1 MKKRP
6 AIGLTVTVL
15 VLSVIIGIASLPDE
29 VLNESSAIEGTQT
42 NTEAVAPVPPLE
54 KSQEFIANAVTEK
67 DLNAAKTEIDT
78 LKQEINQLKDE
89 LVGLKIDSQALDTA
103 VEVPEVTEVKD
114 MPPKEDTQE
123 TSEGNVIKINI
134 KDGVGSKSR

>member
-29 VLNESSAIEGTQT
+29 VLIEPSAIEGTQT
-42 NTEAVAPVPPLE
+42 NTEAVPPLE

-78 LKQEINQLKDE
+78 LKQENSLGF
-89 LVGLKIDSQALDTA
+89 LFFYFAL
-103 VEVPEVTEVKD
+103 
-114 MPPKEDTQE
+114 
-123 TSEGNVIKINI
+123 
-134 KDGVGSKSR
+134 